1 MQFREFLMTTEAWTI
16 IGTGIAVLVAIAA
29 SNHSI
34 RAEIKELRAHLYRL
48 EERINQL
55 GERLGRLEGTLDVV
69 RDSMFG
75 RHDAA

>member
-1 MQFREFLMTTEAWTI
+1 MQFREFLMTAETWTI
-16 IGTGIAVLVAIAA
+16 IGTGIAILVAIAA

-34 RAEIKELRAHLYRL
+34 RSEIKDLRTHV
-48 EERINQL
+48 NQIAV
-55 GERLGRLEGTLDVV
+55 RLGRVEGTLDVL

>member
-1 MQFREFLMTTEAWTI
+1 MTAEAWTI
-16 IGTGIAVLVAIAA
+16 IGTGIAILVAIAA

-55 GERLGRLEGTLDVV
+55 GERLGRLEGTLDVL